1 MYTPNQIIEQY
12 LQQIKIAIYRL
23 ADADDFIDG
32 LRQQLYD
39 YAEGHT
45 PLSTSDLIDAFG
57 APEEVAADFL
67 ETLPAIHPKKVAK
80 TKKWSWV
87 KTVIILILAV
97 IAIGEILHLNDIKK
111 HKQVMATDVI
121 TIYEPVEGGTDDET

>member
-45 PLSTSDLIDAFG
+45 PLLTS
-57 APEEVAADFL
+57 
-67 ETLPAIHPKKVAK
+67 
-80 TKKWSWV
+80 
-87 KTVIILILAV
+87 
-97 IAIGEILHLNDIKK
+97 
-111 HKQVMATDVI
+111 
-121 TIYEPVEGGTDDET
+121 